1 MGAFS
6 TGKDYTRKMHDS
18 SLFHGGLFFSTYL
31 RDRENLKIVDIGA
44 MDVNGSLRQFSPPNC
59 EYVGVDFE
67 SGPGVDVV
75 IDDPYFLPFEDASV
89 DVVVSSSCLEH
100 SEFFWLVFAEM
111 QRILKP
117 GGLTYINAPAN
128 GWVHQYPV
136 DCFRFYPDAGVA
148 LQNWARRQGH
158 KTTMLE
164 SFVGNRANDGWN
176 DFVAVYVSDEN
187 GSRNPGARMLS
198 NVGNY
203 TNGRLLMGDTLVA
216 FNDKSLFE

>member
-1 MGAFS
+1 
-6 TGKDYTRKMHDS
+6 MHDS
-18 SLFHGGLFFSTYL
+18 SLFHGSLFFSTYL
-31 RDRENLKIVDIGA
+31 VGRENLVIVDIGA

-59 EYVGVDFE
+59 KYVGVDFE

-75 IDDPYFLPFEDASV
+75 IEDPYILPFENSSI
-89 DVVVSSSCLEH
+89 DVVVSSSCFEH

-158 KTTMLE
+158 HTTMVE
-164 SFVGNRANDGWN
+164 SFVGNRADDGWN
-176 DFVAVYVSDEN
+176 DFVAVYVSGEKGLQN
-187 GSRNPGARMLS
+187 QNERMLS
-198 NVGNY
+198 SVPNF
-203 TNGRLLMGDTLVA
+203 TNGRLLMNDTVVS
-216 FNDKSLFE
+216 FNNQELLG

>member
-1 MGAFS
+1 MN
-6 TGKDYTRKMHDS
+6 MHDS
-18 SLFHGGLFFSTYL
+18 SLFHGSLFFSTYL
-31 RDRENLKIVDIGA
+31 VGRENLVIVDIGA

-75 IDDPYFLPFEDASV
+75 IEDPYILPFENSSI
-89 DVVVSSSCLEH
+89 DVVVSSSCFEH

-158 KTTMLE
+158 HTTMVE
-164 SFVGNRANDGWN
+164 SFVGNRADDGWN
-176 DFVAVYVSDEN
+176 DFVAVYVSGEKGLQN
-187 GSRNPGARMLS
+187 QNERMLS
-198 NVGNY
+198 SVPNF
-203 TNGRLLMGDTLVA
+203 TNGRLLMNDTVVS
-216 FNDKSLFE
+216 FNNQELLG

>member
-1 MGAFS
+1 
-6 TGKDYTRKMHDS
+6 
-18 SLFHGGLFFSTYL
+18 
-31 RDRENLKIVDIGA
+31 

-216 FNDKSLFE
+216 FKDKSLFE